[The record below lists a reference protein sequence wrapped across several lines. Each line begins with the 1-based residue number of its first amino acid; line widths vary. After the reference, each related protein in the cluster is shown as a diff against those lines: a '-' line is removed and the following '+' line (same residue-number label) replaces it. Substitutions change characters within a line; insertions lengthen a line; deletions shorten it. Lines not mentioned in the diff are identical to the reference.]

1 MAASSEPSHR
11 SAAPWARWSV
21 VAMFFTVGLLACGAC
36 GGPGSTGGAVP
47 SSGSS
52 QTGSSM
58 REGRANAREVL
69 AVIDAYGLH
78 AKEPGW
84 IGQKQKFTDLVDDAD
99 SPEGVLRALSLAVRE
114 GGGPHS
120 RLFRHTDETPAPG
133 ARPTV
138 TVEGQFAVIWVPA
151 DKGFTEKQWRDY
163 ATTLD
168 EAIQQVRGQVCGWVV
183 DLRSSTGGGVVPG
196 FVGLSSLLPDGPVI
210 AFVDRNGVAGSAFS
224 LSGSTLAQAPS
235 AIVPDIEVP
244 NPPFPRV
251 SPSPK
256 ITQPVVVL
264 QAWSTASA
272 GEATVVAFKGR
283 PQTRFV
289 GQPTFGLSS
298 GNMALV
304 GPFGSTAALTGALFQ
319 DRAGVTYPEE
329 PIPPQIVTASGDE
342 LPAAKAWLQTQ
353 RCGPAGR
360 G

>member
-1 MAASSEPSHR
+1 MTSSDDGQPKAPARARR
-11 SAAPWARWSV
+11 SA

-36 GGPGSTGGAVP
+36 GGPGGTSGTVP
-47 SSGSS
+47 SPRSS

-58 REGRANAREVL
+58 REGRAAAREVL

-84 IGQKQKFTDLVDDAD
+84 TGQKQKFTDSVDDAD
-99 SPEGVLRALSLAVRE
+99 SPEGVQRAVNSALRE

-138 TVEGQFAVIWVPA
+138 TVEGQLAVISVPA

-163 ATTLD
+163 ATALD
-168 EAIQQVRGQVCGWVV
+168 EAIQQVRGQVCGWVI

-210 AFVDRNGVAGSAFS
+210 AFVDRNGVAGSAYS
-224 LSGSTLAQAPS
+224 LAGSTLTAAPS

-251 SPSPK
+251 PPSPK

-264 QAWSTASA
+264 QATSTGSA

-298 GNMALV
+298 GNMTLV
-304 GPFGSTAALTGALFQ
+304 GPFGSSAVLTAGLFQ

-329 PIPPQIVTASGDE
+329 PIPPQTVTAPGEE
-342 LPAAKAWLQTQ
+342 LPTARAWLQTQ

>member
-1 MAASSEPSHR
+1 MAASSEHSHR
-11 SAAPWARWSV
+11 SASSRARRSA
-21 VAMFFTVGLLACGAC
+21 VAMFFTVGLLACG
-36 GGPGSTGGAVP
+36 GPGGAGGTVP
-47 SSGSS
+47 SPHAS

-58 REGRANAREVL
+58 REGRAAAREVL

-84 IGQKQKFTDLVDDAD
+84 TGQKQKFTDWVDEAD
-99 SPEGVLRALSLAVRE
+99 SPEGILRALNLALRA
-114 GGGPHS
+114 GGGLHS
-120 RLFRHTDETPAPG
+120 WLFRQADLTPAPG

-138 TVEGQFAVIWVPA
+138 TVEGQIAVVSVPA
-151 DKGFTEKQWRDY
+151 NGGTEWRDY
-163 ATTLD
+163 ATALD

-183 DLRSSTGGGVVPG
+183 DLRPSTGGSVVPG

-210 AFVDRNGVAGSAFS
+210 ALVDRDGVAGSTYS
-224 LSGSTLAQAPS
+224 LAGSTLTAAPS

-251 SPSPK
+251 PPSPK

-264 QAWSTASA
+264 QSTSTASA

-289 GQPTFGLSS
+289 GQPTFGASSS
-298 GNMALV
+298 GNTALV
-304 GPFGSTAALTGALFQ
+304 GPFGSTAVLTVGVFQ

-329 PIPPQIVTASGDE
+329 PIPPQTVTAPGEE
-342 LPAAKAWLQTQ
+342 LHAAKAWLQSQ

>member
-1 MAASSEPSHR
+1 MAASSEHSHR
-11 SAAPWARWSV
+11 SASPRARRSA

-36 GGPGSTGGAVP
+36 GGPGGAGGTVP
-47 SSGSS
+47 SPRSS
-52 QTGSSM
+52 QTGSSL
-58 REGRANAREVL
+58 RQGQAAAREVL

-84 IGQKQKFTDLVDDAD
+84 TGQKQKFTDSVDDAD
-99 SPEGVLRALSLAVRE
+99 SPEGVQRALSLALRE

-138 TVEGQFAVIWVPA
+138 TVEGQLAVISVPA

-163 ATTLD
+163 ATALD

-183 DLRSSTGGGVVPG
+183 DLRSSTGGGVVSG

-210 AFVDRNGVAGSAFS
+210 AFVDRDGVAGSGYS
-224 LSGSTLAQAPS
+224 LAGSTLTVAPS

-244 NPPFPRV
+244 YPPFPRV
-251 SPSPK
+251 PPSPK

-264 QAWSTASA
+264 QSTSTGSA

-304 GPFGSTAALTGALFQ
+304 GPFGSTAVLTAGVFQ
-319 DRAGVTYPEE
+319 DRAGVTYPEG
-329 PIPPQIVTASGDE
+329 PIPPQTVTAPDE
-342 LPAAKAWLQTQ
+342 ELHAAKAWLQTQ
-353 RCGPAGR
+353 RCGSVR
-360 G
+360 